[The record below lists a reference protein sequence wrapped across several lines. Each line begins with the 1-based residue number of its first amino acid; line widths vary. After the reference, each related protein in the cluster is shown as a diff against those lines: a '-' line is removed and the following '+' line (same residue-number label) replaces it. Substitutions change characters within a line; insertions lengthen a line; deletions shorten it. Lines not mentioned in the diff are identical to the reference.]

1 MKKAAKISIIAVGC
15 VLGAPIALFL
25 IAYLILALIG
35 ACMYGEA
42 RSVREYAC
50 TIPETNS
57 GLAAQGVTYSAE
69 KDLYILTGYGSD
81 NTTLLYLVRGKEY
94 KRVRLED
101 ADGGVLKG
109 HAGGV
114 TVTGDH
120 VYVTNSSTLMLFSLE
135 KLIEC
140 GDNGTSAG
148 IEHIYNVD
156 NNSSY
161 VFSDDKYLY
170 VGEFYREQN
179 YKTPEHHHYTTPNG
193 AENKAIVSRYA
204 LDGNGLL
211 PQDEQQYPEF
221 CISLPEFV
229 QGFAEKDGVIMLSR
243 SYGLINSFLD
253 YHAKL
258 GDDGATVTVKFKT
271 APDAAERNVPLYSL
285 DETTLTR
292 SLTLPSFSEDLAI
305 VGDRVAVT
313 NEASANK
320 YFVGKLFAA
329 HKVYTFPIYKD

>member
-1 MKKAAKISIIAVGC
+1 MNRAARISLITVGS
-15 VLGAPIALFL
+15 VLGVPIVLFL
-25 IAYLILALIG
+25 IVYMILAIIG

-57 GLAAQGVTYSAE
+57 GLAAQGVTYSAD

-94 KRVRLED
+94 TRVKLAD
-101 ADGGVLKG
+101 TDGGVLKG

-114 TVTGDH
+114 TVTGDR
-120 VYVTNSSTLMLFSLE
+120 VYVTNSNTLMLFSLE
-135 KLIEC
+135 KLIQC
-140 GDNGTSAG
+140 GNDGTSAG

-156 NNSSY
+156 NNSSF
-161 VFSDDKYLY
+161 VFSDEKYLY

-179 YKTPEHHHYTTPNG
+179 YKTEEHHHYTTPNG
-193 AENKAIVSRYA
+193 VENKAIVSRYA
-204 LDGNGLL
+204 LDESGLL
-211 PQDEQQYPEF
+211 PQDGQQYPEF
-221 CISLPEFV
+221 CISIPEFV

-253 YHAKL
+253 YHNKL
-258 GDDGATVTVKFKT
+258 GDDGKTITVKFKGN
-271 APDAAERNVPLYSL
+271 PDAEQKTVPLYYL
-285 DETTLTR
+285 DGTTLAR

-320 YFVGKLFAA
+320 YFVGKLFGA
-329 HKVYTFPIYKD
+329 HKVYTFPIYKE